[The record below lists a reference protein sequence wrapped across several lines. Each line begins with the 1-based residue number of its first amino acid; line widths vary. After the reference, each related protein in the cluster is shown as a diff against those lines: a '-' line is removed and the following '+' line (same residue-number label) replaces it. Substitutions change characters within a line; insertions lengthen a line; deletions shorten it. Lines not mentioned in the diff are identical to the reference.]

1 MDRPDPRPEE
11 RTVAFGETWVYESI
25 VGAIPGLAL
34 SDRQAI
40 AIQLALFETG
50 VLVLSWVYDIPEAV
64 LPGTVAV
71 AVAAA
76 GSAAMRQFGR
86 RTRRLD
92 LPEPYRRLLF
102 GSSIEVVLGILAFVA
117 LVTHLFVFDPR
128 YGDPTLLEWLFGP
141 DPPIPVVY
149 LTLLILWD
157 LCYRIGTSWWA
168 AVVALWRSWRYA
180 FDAETARQLRRLD
193 LLNLG
198 FGLLQL
204 AMVPFLL
211 DRPVLLAAVGGH
223 IAAVAIVTLAAMAT
237 LRVRKASADPE
248 GSFERNA
255 SDRSR

>member
-1 MDRPDPRPEE
+1 MGRSESPPPE
-11 RTVAFGETWVYESI
+11 RTETFGETWVYESI

-34 SDRQAI
+34 SDRQAV

-50 VLVLSWVYDIPEAV
+50 VLVLAWVYGVPEAV

-76 GSAAMRQFGR
+76 GSVAMRRFGR

-92 LPEPYRRLLF
+92 LPAPYRRPLF
-102 GSSIEVVLGILAFVA
+102 GSSIEVVLGRLAFIA
-117 LVTHLFVFDPR
+117 LVAHLFVFCPR
-128 YGDPTLLEWLFGP
+128 HGAPPLSGLLFCP
-141 DPPIPVVY
+141 APPLPLGY

-180 FDAETARQLRRLD
+180 FDAETVRHLRRLD

-204 AMVPFLL
+204 PMGPFLL
-211 DRPVLLAAVGGH
+211 DRPLLLVAVGGH
-223 IAAVAIVTLAAMAT
+223 IAAVAVVSLAAMAT
-237 LRVRKASADPE
+237 LRVREASPE
-248 GSFERNA
+248 GSLER
-255 SDRSR
+255 DTTERSR